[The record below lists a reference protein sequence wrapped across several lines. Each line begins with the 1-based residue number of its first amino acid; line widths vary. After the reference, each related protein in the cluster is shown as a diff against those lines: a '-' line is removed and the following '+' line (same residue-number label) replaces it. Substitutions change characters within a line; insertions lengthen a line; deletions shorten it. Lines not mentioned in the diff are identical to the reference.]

1 MGAILDKDGYE
12 MSFGTTGVTLSTKI
26 TEKEYWTDWD
36 YSLSDG
42 KFYLIIIKDS
52 EVIDSVSITCT
63 GYWNSTRL
71 DADYLHFS
79 TARFW
84 QTAPGK

>member
-1 MGAILDKDGYE
+1 

-26 TEKEYWTDWD
+26 TEKEYWTD
-36 YSLSDG
+36 L
-42 KFYLIIIKDS
+42 
-52 EVIDSVSITCT
+52 
-63 GYWNSTRL
+63 NSTRL

-84 QTAPGK
+84 QTVPGK